1 MKVLVTGVAQH
12 DLDTLIPVLTK
23 AGHDIETTSDML
35 NMQTVQ
41 RAQGFEVV
49 VTFVCDD
56 LSAPVI
62 SALAAAG
69 VKLIAQRAAG
79 IDNIDLAAA
88 HQVGIQIA
96 RVPAY
101 SPYAVAEQAVA
112 LLLSLN
118 RHVHHA
124 YQRVLHGNFSL
135 QGLMGFDLHGK
146 TVLVVGTGRIG
157 QAFTCIMQ
165 GFGCVVLAYDP
176 AMPLAHRIPQI
187 EYIDDLADGVTR
199 ARVISLHCPLLPETR
214 HIINAA
220 ILEKCH
226 PNTIL
231 INTSRGAVVDTA
243 AVLAALKHGKLAAYG
258 ADVYENESCLFFR
271 DCSISGYTDALL
283 KELLNMPNV
292 LLTPHQAFFTI
303 EALEAIATATEQNLT
318 DFSAGRGTGN
328 FL

>member
-1 MKVLVTGVAQH
+1 MRVFVFGVAQH
-12 DLDTLIPVLTK
+12 DLDILIPVLSS
-23 AGHDIETTSDML
+23 AGHDIHTTPDML
-35 NMQTVQ
+35 NMQT
-41 RAQGFEVV
+41 AHHTQGFEAV

-56 LSAPVI
+56 LSAAVI
-62 SALAAAG
+62 NALAAGG

-79 IDNIDLAAA
+79 IDNIDIAAA
-88 HQVGIQIA
+88 QQAGIQIA

-118 RHVHHA
+118 RHIHTAH
-124 YQRVLHGNFSL
+124 QRVLHGNFSL

-157 QAFTCIMQ
+157 QAFARIMQ
-165 GFGCVVLAYDP
+165 GFGCEVLAYDP
-176 AMPLAHRIPQI
+176 TISVKDRIPQV
-187 EYIDDLADGVTR
+187 EYTELADGVAR

-220 ILEKCH
+220 LLEKCH

-243 AVLAALKHGKLAAYG
+243 AVLAALKQGQLAAYG
-258 ADVYENESCLFFR
+258 ADVYENESCLFFH
-271 DCSISGYTDALL
+271 DCSTCGYDDTLLAELL
-283 KELLNMPNV
+283 KMPNV
-292 LLTPHQAFFTI
+292 LLTPHQAFFTR
-303 EALEAIATATEQNLT
+303 EALDAIAAATVQNLA
-318 DFSAGRGTGN
+318 DFAAKKSSVN